1 MIIFAFVMSFLL
13 IALAGA
19 HGSLILER
27 RRNGRMI
34 QRRQYF
40 WVAFDTI
47 LGLYWLT
54 VLTGSASCQLF

>member
-1 MIIFAFVMSFLL
+1 MIIFAFVMAFLF

-27 RRNGRMI
+27 RRKRRVI

-40 WVAFDTI
+40 WVAFDII

-54 VLTGSASCQLF
+54 VLTGAASCQNF